1 MSISLHAVKLQV
13 KITGNREN
21 RQGEHRPNQ
30 EIDREVAECDYHGG
44 EQERDQRPVDGVSA
58 EVGHVF
64 LPRARHEVDKEEV
77 GERRGPHEP
86 QDHEILGLGG
96 VDLAERRDRAEH
108 HGP

>member
-1 MSISLHAVKLQV
+1 MSISFHVVKLQV
-13 KITGNREN
+13 KIAGNREN
-21 RQGEHRPNQ
+21 RQEHHGSDQ
-30 EIDREVAECDYHGG
+30 EIGREVAEHDHHSG
-44 EQERDQRPVDGVSA
+44 EQERDEGPVDGVSA

-64 LPRARHEVDKEEV
+64 LTGARHEVDKEEV
-77 GERRGPHEP
+77 GEGRGPHEP